1 MINIDTFMHIKI
13 DEGLPYNHR
22 EDMTRKILSFCETG
36 ECFVLLGDK
45 GLGKSKYLRHV
56 ANSSSFKKSYLDNLN
71 IEFVY
76 VNLNEIFTL
85 SAEQFLNILLS
96 TKTAQKI
103 DQIEQY
109 LENLNGKYYLILDQS
124 ELLPILDDEIHRI
137 LTSLIVK
144 FKRKFAVI
152 FSANFLDFSK
162 QESLDYINQHTT
174 ATLLFTP
181 QSTEQILITVQQF
194 KKTYNLA
201 LTNEQELLLA
211 KKSKGSPLFVKQVL
225 ITIKSGDSFEKSLK
239 KYLSLDKKELDNNN
253 AKTETEDLRVREF
266 RKFFTKNQYLFFV
279 ELLKHINQIVDRN
292 ELAIILSPESGGSGV
307 SNNAVDQTINRLRQI
322 LTKENLP
329 YQIISKRGVGYLMK
343 NLS

>member
-1 MINIDTFMHIKI
+1 M
-13 DEGLPYNHR
+13 
-22 EDMTRKILSFCETG
+22 
-36 ECFVLLGDK
+36 
-45 GLGKSKYLRHV
+45 
-56 ANSSSFKKSYLDNLN
+56 
-71 IEFVY
+71 
-76 VNLNEIFTL
+76 
-85 SAEQFLNILLS
+85 
-96 TKTAQKI
+96 
-103 DQIEQY
+103 
-109 LENLNGKYYLILDQS
+109 
-124 ELLPILDDEIHRI
+124 
-137 LTSLIVK
+137 
-144 FKRKFAVI
+144 
-152 FSANFLDFSK
+152 
-162 QESLDYINQHTT
+162 DYINQHTT